1 MDVGSQA
8 VPALLSLGLPRDR
21 VAYTSNR
28 FKFMR
33 CVLPHYRNGTPSPV
47 ERLKGERR
55 EGEDTDGI
63 ELSPSPSSD
72 RAYPRGFNLKP
83 SSSGLPF
90 S

>member
-1 MDVGSQA
+1 M
-8 VPALLSLGLPRDR
+8 LI
-21 VAYTSNR
+21 
-28 FKFMR
+28 
-33 CVLPHYRNGTPSPV
+33 PV

-63 ELSPSPSSD
+63 ELLPSPSSD

-90 S
+90 A